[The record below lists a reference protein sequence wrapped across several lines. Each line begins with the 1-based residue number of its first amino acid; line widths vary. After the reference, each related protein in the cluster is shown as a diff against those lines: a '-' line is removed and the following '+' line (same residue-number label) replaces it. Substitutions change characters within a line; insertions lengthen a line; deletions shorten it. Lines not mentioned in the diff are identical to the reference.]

1 MNEPLSDFIS
11 GDSRSG
17 GLARVSPA
25 LSKTGSE
32 AAWQSR
38 SHGKTIGANLNL
50 DQLNVLS
57 LPCAILGETAKP
69 YNPHSWSCTAAP
81 RFSPTSFYPLAVT
94 SPPPSNLI
102 ATNL

>member
-17 GLARVSPA
+17 GLARVDPA

-38 SHGKTIGANLNL
+38 SHGKTIGTNLNL
-50 DQLNVLS
+50 DLLNVLS
-57 LPCAILGETAKP
+57 LTMRHTRRDCETLQ
-69 YNPHSWSCTAAP
+69 
-81 RFSPTSFYPLAVT
+81 SP
-94 SPPPSNLI
+94 
-102 ATNL
+102 

>member
-11 GDSRSG
+11 GDSRPG
-17 GLARVSPA
+17 GLARVCPA

-38 SHGKTIGANLNL
+38 PHGKTIGPNLNL

-57 LPCAILGETAKP
+57 LTMRHTRRDCETLQ
-69 YNPHSWSCTAAP
+69 
-81 RFSPTSFYPLAVT
+81 SP
-94 SPPPSNLI
+94 
-102 ATNL
+102 